1 MNQLP
6 ILGSRRLRKA
16 LLVAV
21 IGGLAAVAV
30 AENVVM
36 KNDVAVLSDKNP
48 FASTVETVVP
58 NSTLQILSR
67 DGGWVRVRTASGK
80 EGFISSDDLPANT
93 NLSKVTGSGN
103 ATGADASL
111 ASRGL
116 ESDTENYAR
125 QKNLNPRD
133 AQLMVDWGKLITR
146 DDVVKFA
153 QEGHV
158 GPARFR
164 K

>member
-1 MNQLP
+1 
-6 ILGSRRLRKA
+6 
-16 LLVAV
+16 
-21 IGGLAAVAV
+21 
-30 AENVVM
+30 
-36 KNDVAVLSDKNP
+36 
-48 FASTVETVVP
+48 
-58 NSTLQILSR
+58 
-67 DGGWVRVRTASGK
+67 
-80 EGFISSDDLPANT
+80 LPANT
-93 NLSKVTGSGN
+93 NLSSVKGSGN

-125 QKNLNPRD
+125 QKNLDPRE

-146 DDVVKFA
+146 DDVVQFA
-153 QEGHV
+153 REGHV